1 MFKIY
6 ECQNAKSN
14 IIELKVLSDSLVA
27 YCTESHGVEI
37 FDFNS
42 CKIKKI
48 IANPYLNLS
57 MNICSFSPD
66 LKLFA
71 FVNNQLLCVS
81 DIESNELIYTIE
93 VHDEE
98 IVIISFDLSSN
109 YIIAGTKHGKV
120 LQYKINSSPH
130 LFKLYTFACDRFDSK
145 NNEMENFVTAFA
157 FY

>member
-42 CKIKKI
+42 CKIKKTYCL
-48 IANPYLNLS
+48 NPPT
-57 MNICSFSPD
+57 NICSFSPN

-71 FVNNQLLCVS
+71 FINNQLLCVS
-81 DIESNELIYTIE
+81 DIESNELIYTAE

-98 IVIISFDLSSN
+98 IVIISFDLSSS
-109 YIIAGTKHGKV
+109 YIIAGTKQGKA
-120 LQYKINSSPH
+120 LQYKINSSSH
-130 LFKLYTFACDRFDSK
+130 LF
-145 NNEMENFVTAFA
+145 
-157 FY
+157 